1 MDIQRIENN
10 WETFTQVL
18 GRLNDDNI
26 SLMLDNLGERIA
38 ACPSSMKIDQPGC
51 HPGGLVENSLE
62 VTSVM
67 RSLNDALDYGY
78 QIQSLIKVGLLHD
91 IGKIGNLEKEY
102 FLPQESEWHREKL
115 GQMFIYNPD
124 LQKMSVTH
132 RTLYILQNFGVS
144 LSEEEWIAIQISSG
158 THFEENR
165 FYVGSEPTL
174 ALCLSHAKQIVNHRY
189 LSRNN

>member
-26 SLMLDNLGERIA
+26 GLMLDSLGERIA

-174 ALCLSHAKQIVNHRY
+174 ALCLSHAKQIVNHRH

>member
-26 SLMLDNLGERIA
+26 GLMLDSLGERIA
-38 ACPSSMKIDQPGC
+38 ACPSSMKVDQPGC

-165 FYVGSEPTL
+165 FYV
-174 ALCLSHAKQIVNHRY
+174 
-189 LSRNN
+189 

>member
-26 SLMLDNLGERIA
+26 GLMLDSLGERIA

-67 RSLNDALDYGY
+67 RSLNDSLDYGY

-91 IGKIGNLEKEY
+91 IGKIGNLDKEY

-115 GQMFIYNPD
+115 GQMFVYNPD

-174 ALCLSHAKQIVNHRY
+174 ALCLSHAKQIVNHRH